1 MCPVCGRGIELKNKE
16 AKAEMAVG
24 DFGCRQNFEP
34 YAKHILAKKPTKF
47 MSTDNSYEFWIR
59 DLMTGEEILV
69 ASDITK
75 DQVKQIKKSRGYKKV
90 PIMDV

>member
-1 MCPVCGRGIELKNKE
+1 MELKNKE

-24 DFGCRQNFEP
+24 DYGYRQAFEP
-34 YAKHILAKKPTKF
+34 YAKHVLAKKPTGF
-47 MSTDNSYEFWIR
+47 MSTDNSYEFWIK

-75 DQVKQIKKSRGYKKV
+75 DQV
-90 PIMDV
+90 